1 MSFVSLALALL
12 AAAGPAEHRAPAAAP
27 YASTYEEATCAT
39 LAANDLGDA
48 ADGWDRAAI
57 GEVAPVVFL
66 DDDCRPQSASNPADC
81 DAPQASF
88 WVRDL
93 FVRCDMP
100 RMHDLLAPHPHLVR
114 ARDSRHGSRFL
125 TSLSSDGS
133 SPLAGSAPEHDA
145 LPAMLSSVLS
155 LRGPAVLGEMSF
167 RCAHRLGV
175 PNVDELLRPPRA

>member
-12 AAAGPAEHRAPAAAP
+12 AAAGPAEHRAPAA
-27 YASTYEEATCAT
+27 STYDEATCAT

-66 DDDCRPQSASNPADC
+66 DDDCRPQASNAAAC
-81 DAPQASF
+81 DAPQASV
-88 WVRDL
+88 WVHDL

-100 RMHDLLAPHPHLVR
+100 RMHELLAPHPHLSR

-145 LPAMLSSVLS
+145 LPAMLSSALS
-155 LRGPAVLGEMSF
+155 LRAPAVHGEMSF

>member
-12 AAAGPAEHRAPAAAP
+12 AAAGPAEHRAPAAP
-27 YASTYEEATCAT
+27 ASTYDEATCAT
-39 LAANDLGDA
+39 LVANDLGEA

-57 GEVAPVVFL
+57 GEVAPALFL
-66 DDDCRPQSASNPADC
+66 DEDCRPQVTNTAAC
-81 DAPQASF
+81 DTPQASL
-88 WVRDL
+88 WVNDL

-114 ARDSRHGSRFL
+114 ARDSRRGARFL

-133 SPLAGSAPEHDA
+133 SPLAGSSPEHDA
-145 LPAMLSSVLS
+145 LPAMLSSALS
-155 LRGPAVLGEMSF
+155 LRGPAVHGEMSF
-167 RCAHRLGV
+167 RFAHRLGV